1 MIELANITSVQ
12 VTWNQP
18 KGGLVVDEYVVSYRR
33 LNGRNGQCSSF
44 QDEGSLSVRAEAN
57 TTALQLQGYSVYVVS
72 VTGRSIGASPRSNTS
87 STFQFET
94 NSSGNNIIFRP
105 RLFFSEQYVYF

>member
-12 VTWNQP
+12 VIWNQP
-18 KGGLVVDEYVVSYRR
+18 KGGLAVDEYVMAYRR

-72 VTGRSIGASPRSNTS
+72 VTGRSIGASSQSNTS

-94 NSSGNNIIFRP
+94 NSSGNNIF
-105 RLFFSEQYVYF
+105 EQYVYFNCCYADE